1 MTFRGIA
8 SAALGAGMA
17 VACGPSGPKRIDM
30 PIDTESYSIRVSWTP
45 TKAFAREVTV
55 YRIVVRDKKTKE
67 PIENGE
73 GQIFA
78 TNRDGINT
86 YDSFTPA
93 PESGTYT
100 ARLKFITAGDW
111 ALGLRF
117 RRDSTARLERNDWR
131 QSVQNER

>member
-1 MTFRGIA
+1 MTLRTIA
-8 SAALGAGMA
+8 SAALALTA
-17 VACGPSGPKRIDM
+17 ASACGPSGPKRYEM
-30 PIDTESYSIRVSWTP
+30 PMDTDSYSIRVSWTP
-45 TKAFAREVTV
+45 THAYAREVTV

-73 GQIFA
+73 GQVFA

-86 YDSFTPA
+86 YDSFTAA

-100 ARLKFITAGDW
+100 ARLKFITSGDW

-117 RRDSTARLERNDWR
+117 RRDSTAKLERNDWR
-131 QSVQNER
+131 QSVLAER